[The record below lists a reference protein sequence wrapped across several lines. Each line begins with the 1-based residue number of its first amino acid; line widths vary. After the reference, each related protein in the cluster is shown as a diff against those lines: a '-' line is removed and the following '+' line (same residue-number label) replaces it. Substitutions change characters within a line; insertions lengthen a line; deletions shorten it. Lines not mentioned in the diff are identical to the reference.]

1 MNKFRSLFAAILSVA
16 VPCVAFALM
25 LAVAGCCSKDIH
37 TEDVIDVNG
46 VSLVYAV
53 DGPST
58 GKPVILVHGNGGSHH
73 SLDSLSLGLQDAGY
87 LVYGLDSRGQGAN
100 APLDEYHYTDM
111 AEDVYQFILAKKL
124 RRPAMFGH
132 SDGGI
137 IGLELELMH
146 PGTLRL
152 LAAAGANIFPEGVLE
167 ESLAGWKARL
177 DTCTNPLTR
186 MMVEEPQIA
195 PEELNA
201 ITAPVLVTAGESD
214 LIRDDHTRLIA
225 ANLPNSELVI
235 LEGEGHSSYIK
246 HGRKMI
252 DLMVDFMKRN
262 NYR

>member
-1 MNKFRSLFAAILSVA
+1 MNRFRSLLAAVLSVA
-16 VPCVAFALM
+16 VPCAAFALM
-25 LAVAGCCSKDIH
+25 LTIAGCCSKDVH
-37 TEDVIDVNG
+37 TEDVIEVNG

-53 DGPST
+53 DGPSL

-73 SLDSLSLGLQDAGY
+73 SLDSLSAGLQAHGY

-100 APLDEYHYTDM
+100 APLDEYHYRDM
-111 AEDVYQFILAKKL
+111 AEDVYQFIQAKKL

-177 DTCTNPLTR
+177 DTCMNPLTR

-195 PEELNA
+195 PEDLNS
-201 ITAPVLVTAGESD
+201 IKIPVLVTAGEND
-214 LIRDDHTRLIA
+214 LIQDDHTRLIA
-225 ANLPNSELVI
+225 ANLPDSELVI
-235 LEGEGHSSYIK
+235 VEGEGHSSYIK
-246 HGRKMI
+246 HGHIMI
-252 DLMVDFMKRN
+252 DLLVDFMKRN
-262 NYR
+262 KYE